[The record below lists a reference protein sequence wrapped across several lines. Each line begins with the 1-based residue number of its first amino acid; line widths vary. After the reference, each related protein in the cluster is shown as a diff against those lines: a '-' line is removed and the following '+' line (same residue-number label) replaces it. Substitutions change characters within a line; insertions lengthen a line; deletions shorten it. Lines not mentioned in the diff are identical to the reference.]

1 MIDLLSFSVLKKIIS
16 QLSGDQDRPHFDP
29 SIFQDPIAI
38 KTSWSPLVR
47 GGSNFKSAGLQKVN
61 EQRVEFRASLMAK
74 LMALVF
80 VVMGLALAAV
90 FISKQT
96 DKLADYK
103 FKMADFIPVAMG
115 VLFAVIGVGMFF
127 SALIPAVFDL
137 GHGYFCKSRQK
148 PERMID
154 PSKLKRY
161 AELKRVRAL
170 QIISERCKTKK
181 SYYYSYELNLVLDDG
196 SRINVVDHGNQTA
209 LRTDAQ
215 TLSQFLNKPL
225 WDAS

>member
-1 MIDLLSFSVLKKIIS
+1 LELLSFLVLKKIIS
-16 QLSGDQDRPHFDP
+16 QLTGDVSRAMIDP
-29 SIFQDPIAI
+29 SVFQDPVAL
-38 KTSWSPLVR
+38 KTSWQPLAR
-47 GGSNFKSAGLQKVN
+47 GGNNFKSAGLLIVN
-61 EQRVEFRASLMAK
+61 EQRIEFRASLMTK
-74 LMALVF
+74 LRALVF
-80 VVMGLALAAV
+80 VVMGLVLAAV

-103 FKMADFIPVAMG
+103 FKIADFIPVAMG
-115 VLFAVIGVGMFF
+115 VIFAAIGAGMFF
-127 SALIPAVFDL
+127 SALFPAVFDL
-137 GHGYFCKSRQK
+137 RHGYFCKSRLK

-161 AELKRVRAL
+161 AELKRVHAL
-170 QIISERCKTKK
+170 QIISEYCKTKK

-209 LRTDAQ
+209 LRADAQ
-215 TLSQFLNKPL
+215 ILANFLNKPL